1 MRGHVGRKRLRA
13 MRFVR
18 QFSRLAIE
26 SVDALKPKVLEELAA
41 LVRVDALTLCFVFV
55 DRVCEVVAIHECGA
69 MFRALYVHPLVSCPV
84 GRDAC
89 AFPQTPLSLRL
100 ID

>member
-41 LVRVDALTLCFVFV
+41 LVRVDALMLCFVF
-55 DRVCEVVAIHECGA
+55 EVSRWGA
-69 MFRALYVHPLVSCPV
+69 HCFESMV
-84 GRDAC
+84 
-89 AFPQTPLSLRL
+89 
-100 ID
+100 

>member
-55 DRVCEVVAIHECGA
+55 DRVCEAVVIQECGA
-69 MFRALYVHPLVSCPV
+69 MFRAL
-84 GRDAC
+84 
-89 AFPQTPLSLRL
+89 
-100 ID
+100 